1 MKIVIIGSA
10 YEGLLQVQRLRERG
24 RMQGQADILIC
35 EKSCFASFGQEFL
48 KKCTG
53 WSLDKIRE
61 EYQKEEEKL
70 RLGNISLRLLTKA
83 LLVDPEN
90 RVVTLQRAW
99 KETPEQLSYDLL
111 ILATGRSERVPDV
124 PGRNLFGVQT
134 LGSLEDFLLFREMT
148 KSRFAHFIALQGENP
163 VILSLCRVLREQGR
177 EVTLYGQEGDVLGF
191 TGDVFVDGIRTRNGI
206 FPCDLYLSGCKST
219 KPQEYLHSLPQAVTA
234 DGGLT
239 VDAEGETPYAGV
251 FAAGSLACPAT

>member
-24 RMQGQADILIC
+24 RMQGLADILIC

-191 TGDVFVDGIRTRNGI
+191 T
-206 FPCDLYLSGCKST
+206 PCDLYLSGCKST

>member
-148 KSRFAHFIALQGENP
+148 KSSSRTGERSHPVWAGGRRPWIYGRCLRGWNP
-163 VILSLCRVLREQGR
+163 HPAGHLSL
-177 EVTLYGQEGDVLGF
+177 
-191 TGDVFVDGIRTRNGI
+191 
-206 FPCDLYLSGCKST
+206 
-219 KPQEYLHSLPQAVTA
+219 
-234 DGGLT
+234 
-239 VDAEGETPYAGV
+239 
-251 FAAGSLACPAT
+251 